1 MDVRI
6 VLAMLGG
13 MLIGMAAFAI
23 AATAGL
29 NLKEIYF
36 LSEFWKSL
44 KEGNYEWDADDEE
57 DEK

>member
-1 MDVRI
+1 MDVII
-6 VLAMLGG
+6 VLATLGG

-36 LSEFWKSL
+36 LAEFWKSL
-44 KEGNYEWDADDEE
+44 NAGTYEWDADDEE
-57 DEK
+57 DDN